1 MKSSK
6 GNTSYKQGEID
17 FFQYIQSLENAID
30 IQAEYLDNVSNL
42 IKPNWIHNILISK
55 ILK

>member
-1 MKSSK
+1 V

-30 IQAEYLDNVSNL
+30 IQAEYLDNVLNL

-55 ILK
+55 KF